1 MCAVSCDVEQK
12 PKKSRDDEDK
22 AEEASKTFFFVIS
35 LKRPIHQ
42 GQQRYSHLVLQTT
55 DANGDITSPIAEV
68 RGHLAGICSSEGK
81 GRERPR
87 QGRE

>member
-1 MCAVSCDVEQK
+1 VSSLGLVLNISGSLSERNLSCAAEQK

-22 AEEASKTFFFVIS
+22 TEEASKTFFFVIS

-68 RGHLAGICSSEGK
+68 RGHL
-81 GRERPR
+81 
-87 QGRE
+87 